1 MLKLSLPSKAEVA
14 RRALVGLGKLY
25 CSLLFLRHKMQG
37 AENIPPGAKI
47 ITPNHPNSSDVF
59 HLFGMFPG
67 LLSLAQADLFDLPV
81 IGWIFKNTG
90 QIPVDA
96 QDPQGKRA
104 AFERACE
111 VLRQG
116 RTLMVFPEGVLSPQ
130 GNGRIGT
137 GAVRMSL
144 ATGAPILPFGLYVRP
159 RDLVRFEMR
168 MKGRGPRIGHWQWR
182 GRLYIQV
189 GRPWFPAQEP
199 LLGGDQP
206 DVQELTRRL
215 MARIHE
221 LARMAESLAD
231 GVRVPAPSAS
241 V

>member
-1 MLKLSLPSKAEVA
+1 MPRPAFSSKAEVA

-25 CSLLFLRHKMQG
+25 CGLLFLRHKMQG

-81 IGWIFKNTG
+81 IGWVFKNTG
-90 QIPVDA
+90 QIPVDSR
-96 QDPQGKRA
+96 DPQGKRA

-116 RTLMVFPEGVLSPQ
+116 RTLMVFPEGVLTPQ
-130 GNGRIGT
+130 GNGRVGT

-159 RDLVRFEMR
+159 RDVLHIEMP
-168 MKGRGPRIGHWQWR
+168 MKGRGPRVGDWQWR
-182 GRLYIQV
+182 GRLYMQV

-199 LLGGDQP
+199 PLGENQP
-206 DVQELTRRL
+206 DVQELTRQL
-215 MARIHE
+215 MGRIRE
-221 LARMAESLAD
+221 LARMAEALAD
-231 GVRVPAPSAS
+231 GLRVPAPSTS
-241 V
+241 I